1 MFKNSNDSFLEIG
14 PGKALSG
21 MLKRFKKEI
30 EIKNYNNREDLE
42 LWHFQT

>member
-1 MFKNSNDSFLEIG
+1 
-14 PGKALSG
+14 